1 MTYQIK
7 QLTED
12 ACPSWDAFVEASPA
26 ATFFHLSGWQTV
38 LQKSFGYRPCHYYIE
53 RNGRICGILPLLHI
67 ESRLFGNRLTSSP
80 FCVAG
85 SPVSESGEIDD
96 MLDRKAISLLD
107 ELGANYIEY
116 RDPNRER
123 EGWTEQ
129 SDLYATFIGEMEA
142 DAERQLKRIPRKQRA
157 VLRKAMTT
165 EALTWT
171 LDEATDDLYAL
182 YALSV
187 RNLGTPVF
195 PKQYFHNLKQEFG
208 DACDILT
215 VRHQGRAVSSV
226 LSFYFRDRVMPYYTG
241 SLAEARTLGAN
252 DLMYWQ
258 VMRRAAEQGCKF
270 FDFGRSK
277 LGTGPYHFKRNWGF
291 EPRAVT
297 HQYYLRDGQDIP
309 RVNPTNPKYRLF
321 IALWRRLPLP
331 IANALGAIIVRGT
344 G

>member
-1 MTYQIK
+1 MTDHIK

-12 ACPSWDAFVEASPA
+12 ACPSWDAFVKASPA
-26 ATFFHLSGWQTV
+26 ASFFHLSGWRTV
-38 LQKSFGYRPCHYYIE
+38 LQKSFGYHPYYFYVE
-53 RNGRICGILPLLHI
+53 RNGRIRGLLPLLHVK
-67 ESRLFGNRLTSSP
+67 SRLFGNRLTSSP

-85 SPVSESGEIDD
+85 SPVSDSAEIDD
-96 MLDRKAISLLD
+96 MLDRKAINLLE

-129 SDLYATFIGEMEA
+129 RGLYATFLGEMEA
-142 DAERQLKRIPRKQRA
+142 DADRQLKRIPRKQRA
-157 VLRKAMTT
+157 VLRKAMNSK
-165 EALTWT
+165 ALTWT
-171 LDEATDDLYAL
+171 LDEGTTDLYAL
-182 YALSV
+182 YARSV

-195 PKQYFHNLKQEFG
+195 PKRYFRDLRQEFG
-208 DACDILT
+208 EACEILT
-215 VRHQGRAVSSV
+215 VRHQGRPVSSV

-241 SLAEARTLGAN
+241 SLPEARTLGAN

-258 VMRRAAEQGCKF
+258 VMRRAAERGCKL

-277 LGTGPYHFKRNWGF
+277 VGTGPYHFKKNWGF
-291 EPRAVT
+291 EPRAVA
-297 HQYYLRDGQDIP
+297 HQYYLRDGQAIP

-331 IANALGAIIVRGT
+331 IANALGAIIVRGA